1 MIYYFRRD
9 LNDILKWPTF
19 SQINIFSKLENYPKV
34 LQKKI
39 SLKYKLSTH
48 FEKSNKKSK
57 QSRHFRKIF
66 CWLTIQ
72 MPWLLLL
79 LTPFHMLICSSNLF
93 LEAFRSCWVGVR
105 VFSKACCQ
113 KKTTKQLRNLC
124 ISTSKK
130 SEFNTFADRM
140 NLNWCRNRW
149 WSEKVKFLIHKV
161 GQYLYVAWSPSF
173 QYYYIHLMRIEMK
186 NNFDFIPQSAMD
198 ILMALRVS
206 DLSVEISDHA

>member
-1 MIYYFRRD
+1 M
-9 LNDILKWPTF
+9 KCPTF
-19 SQINIFSKLENYPKV
+19 FQINIFSKLENYPKV

-105 VFSKACCQ
+105 VFSKVCCQ
-113 KKTTKQLRNLC
+113 KKNDKTASKSLHLNIQKIWVQYLCGPDESQLVQKPVMIRE
-124 ISTSKK
+124 
-130 SEFNTFADRM
+130 SEIFNTQSRPVSLRRLVTIIPILLHSFNAYWD
-140 NLNWCRNRW
+140 
-149 WSEKVKFLIHKV
+149 EK
-161 GQYLYVAWSPSF
+161 
-173 QYYYIHLMRIEMK
+173 
-186 NNFDFIPQSAMD
+186 
-198 ILMALRVS
+198 
-206 DLSVEISDHA
+206 